1 MNFKKLSK
9 QEIERRLNK
18 RKVEIKN
25 TDKLP
30 PLNTPYLS
38 FISKYEG
45 VEITP
50 DIKIF
55 GYEEALK
62 ENRYLAANYPVIS
75 QIVWMIGVTGQGDE
89 WFIHK
94 NNSNILFYDHDQ
106 GEYSDITQFVSL
118 NIEFFDFLQM
128 AFLYQDLEN
137 LLDKEDNIDKIPI
150 NTFITAINSIYPN
163 LYELYPFRYLE

>member
-1 MNFKKLSK
+1 MWL
-9 QEIERRLNK
+9 
-18 RKVEIKN
+18 
-25 TDKLP
+25 
-30 PLNTPYLS
+30 
-38 FISKYEG
+38 
-45 VEITP
+45 
-50 DIKIF
+50 
-55 GYEEALK
+55 
-62 ENRYLAANYPVIS
+62 
-75 QIVWMIGVTGQGDE
+75 IGITGQGDE

-94 NNSNILFYDHDQ
+94 NNSSILFYDHDQ